1 LNMRVLEVSSM
12 RPSLAVA
19 VSGKVKG
26 NAEKWVENI
35 ETTSTVLAR
44 FDTGTPALIANVKH
58 HYIACWPSE
67 DLLLSTIKL
76 VCKSAGLK
84 RTELPAHIR
93 TRKRGNL
100 NFAFNYGPANH
111 TLTGKRKY
119 VLGDAKLEA
128 YGLSVWR
135 D

>member
-1 LNMRVLEVSSM
+1 
-12 RPSLAVA
+12 

-26 NAEKWVENI
+26 SAEKWVENI

-44 FDTGTPALIANVKH
+44 FETGTPALIANVKH

-67 DLLLSTIKL
+67 DLLTATIKL

-100 NFAFNYGPANH
+100 NFAFNYGPANY

-119 VLGDAKLEA
+119 VLGGAKLPA